1 MLQSIPSPSPEW
13 QGIPIGQWLQSILP
27 GLADVPV
34 LGLLTTLEIRT
45 YAVCIL
51 VGILIAAWLTAK
63 RLRQRGV
70 DGGLVFDIAV
80 WAVILGIVA
89 ARFFHVITH
98 PDDYFADFDLIRV
111 LAVWEG
117 GIAIFGALIGG
128 AIGIWIGC
136 RLTGLRFSTFVDAL
150 APGLL
155 LAQAAGRL
163 GNYFNH
169 ELFGQPTDLPWGL
182 EIEASNPA
190 FPVGLTDGTL
200 FHPTF
205 LYEIIWNVAGAIVLL
220 WIDRKR
226 DVQWGKLIALYL
238 IWYGLGR
245 SVWETIRVDPSE
257 VFFGIRTNVWMAFFA
272 IAVGVI
278 VWIVQSRKHPG
289 LEPSPWQPGRE
300 PEAEAVDYETY
311 SEFDDADTPDVRVK
325 DAAEPAATHR

>member
-136 RLTGLRFSTFVDAL
+136 RLTGLRF
-150 APGLL
+150 
-155 LAQAAGRL
+155 
-163 GNYFNH
+163 
-169 ELFGQPTDLPWGL
+169 
-182 EIEASNPA
+182 
-190 FPVGLTDGTL
+190 
-200 FHPTF
+200 
-205 LYEIIWNVAGAIVLL
+205 
-220 WIDRKR
+220 
-226 DVQWGKLIALYL
+226 
-238 IWYGLGR
+238 
-245 SVWETIRVDPSE
+245 
-257 VFFGIRTNVWMAFFA
+257 
-272 IAVGVI
+272 
-278 VWIVQSRKHPG
+278 
-289 LEPSPWQPGRE
+289 
-300 PEAEAVDYETY
+300 
-311 SEFDDADTPDVRVK
+311 
-325 DAAEPAATHR
+325 